1 MERWESSERKRNRK
15 TVEEKREGLAL
26 NIRGKE
32 RQWIEEVWETVDERE
47 IWEGNGWNRSGKAV
61 DGRGR

>member
-1 MERWESSERKRNRK
+1 M
-15 TVEEKREGLAL
+15 
-26 NIRGKE
+26 NIRGIE